1 MSSILVLQASPDIN
15 LSPITERLWQESI
28 PHRVVMNTGSQDLW
42 VARPEDAEKV
52 KAWVQQWQAGELTA
66 KPDAAESTP
75 WQVKIEHHL
84 ISAGKY
90 PVTVTLLFAIV
101 VIFSLQQLGFI
112 GIKEW
117 LLRPEL
123 WSGERL
129 DFTTF
134 WLNDTYLW
142 FSPALVH
149 LSLMHIVMNGFWW
162 WVLGREVEVK
172 DGHFTL
178 VWLTLILA
186 VGAGF
191 AQYLA
196 VGPYFAG
203 LSGVVYGL
211 MGWAWT
217 RQTFKATQY
226 QLPSW
231 LFPFMIVSMVVIMMV
246 DGAVM
251 DFNIGHESHL
261 AGAVLGVVLG
271 FIFPSKNKQQAVD

>member
-15 LSPITERLWQESI
+15 LSPITERLWQENI
-28 PHRVVMNTGSQDLW
+28 PHRVVMNKSSQDLW
-42 VARPEDAEKV
+42 VARVEDAEKV
-52 KAWVQQWQAGELTA
+52 KAWVQQWQAGELTS
-66 KPDAAESTP
+66 KPDSAEETP
-75 WQVKIEHHL
+75 WQVKFEHYL
-84 ISAGKY
+84 ILVSKF
-90 PVTVTLLFAIV
+90 PITVILLIAIA
-101 VIFSLQQLGFI
+101 VIFALQQIGLI
-112 GIKEW
+112 GIESW

-123 WSGERL
+123 WSGEKL
-129 DFTTF
+129 DVITF
-134 WLNDTYLW
+134 WKNDVYRW

-162 WVLGREVEVK
+162 WVLGREVEIR

-178 VWLTLILA
+178 IWLTLVMA

-211 MGWAWT
+211 MGWAWA
-217 RQTFKATQY
+217 RQTFKGTQY

-231 LFPFMIVSMVVIMMV
+231 LFPFMIASMVVIMLV
-246 DGAVM
+246 DGAGM
-251 DFNIGHESHL
+251 DLNIGHESHL
-261 AGAVLGVVLG
+261 AGAVLGVLLG
-271 FIFPSKNKQQAVD
+271 FILPKKNRSI